1 MVCYCNLN
9 INGQCSES
17 FFHETKCFNMFMR
30 FYLYLVSFF
39 PEVHSDFF
47 PSTLLVFLDG
57 VVPGVLPVIGVSLRD
72 LFPSTRLS
80 EEKKETL
87 ENLK

>member
-1 MVCYCNLN
+1 MVNVQNRSSMKQNVYEVLFIPCV
-9 INGQCSES
+9 
-17 FFHETKCFNMFMR
+17 FFPG
-30 FYLYLVSFF
+30 FF
-39 PEVHSDFF
+39 PEVYSDFF